1 MISNTSKWQATLK
14 NGKQHLKM
22 TSNTSKWQAT
32 LQNDKQHFKI
42 AVLVKY
48 MLQFDKFFYNNN
60 LPNCSLSSLWLI
72 FFFVKVTQTKK
83 IRQLSTVL
91 QLTYGR
97 KNENKTPIRI
107 AQHYKP
113 TFTQPFTKLRLSDLK
128 FLCAGLCIVSMSIF
142 GH

>member
-72 FFFVKVTQTKK
+72 FFLWKWRKQRKSGNC
-83 IRQLSTVL
+83 LL